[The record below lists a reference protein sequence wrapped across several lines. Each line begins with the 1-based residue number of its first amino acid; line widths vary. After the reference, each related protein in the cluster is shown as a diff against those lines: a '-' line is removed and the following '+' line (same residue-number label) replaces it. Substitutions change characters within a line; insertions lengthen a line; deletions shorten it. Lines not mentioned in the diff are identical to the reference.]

1 MYRIEHFEFHDARAQ
16 ALRVRAGSLLRLGA
30 GRLWIT
36 LEGGSED
43 IWLQP
48 GEQWC
53 APRAARLWLSA
64 EPLAQFEVLHAVAR
78 TAAPEHGIRSVQTQ
92 PPRRVPSLPLG
103 AAVPQ

>member
-16 ALRVRAGSLLRLGA
+16 ALRVRAGSLLRLSA

-64 EPLAQFEVLHAVAR
+64 EPRARFEVLHAVAQVS
-78 TAAPEHGIRSVQTQ
+78 AAKPGIRSAQTQ
-92 PPRRVPSLPLG
+92 PPSRAPSLPLG
-103 AAVPQ
+103 TAFPQ